1 MKKKKIFLVLALIVF
16 SFIFVAFQS
25 SILVPNIIENTQ
37 CECKPCTL
45 EDRFE
50 QYMSTSNNNIITN
63 NNSKIILLFMGYA
76 WISTL
81 LIDIILYNII
91 EKKLIK

>member
-1 MKKKKIFLVLALIVF
+1 MKKKKIFLVFALIVF

-63 NNSKIILLFMGYA
+63 NNSKIYAEYYLNFYKNISVLNNYSAGLF
-76 WISTL
+76 
-81 LIDIILYNII
+81 N
-91 EKKLIK
+91 